1 MQLIFQHYKYGG
13 LVAAVGAAL
22 TMAANPAS
30 AQPAQAALDAAI
42 QARIDAAQAQADASV
57 ARARAQIA
65 EAEARAKSA
74 VQTGD
79 GVTVVQNS
87 GGGVNSISV
96 VGNHAG
102 KVVVECQG
110 EPGTEV
116 NVNSVVADGQSLK
129 GKTVVVTGRNTRD
142 VELRGNCKPGT
153 GGSSQSSGSK
163 NSSGNAAHVNS
174 VIIR

>member
-30 AQPAQAALDAAI
+30 AQPAQSALDAAI
-42 QARIDAAQAQADASV
+42 QARIAAARAQADASV
-57 ARARAQIA
+57 ARARAQVA

-74 VQTGD
+74 AQTGD
-79 GVTVVQNS
+79 GVTVLQNS
-87 GGGVNSISV
+87 GSGVNSISV

-129 GKTVVVTGRNTRD
+129 GKTVVVTGRNARD
-142 VELRGNCKPGT
+142 VELRGNCKPGK
-153 GGSSQSSGSK
+153 GSSPSSGSK
-163 NSSGNAAHVNS
+163 NSNGNAAHVNS

>member
-1 MQLIFQHYKYGG
+1 MQLLFQHGKYGG
-13 LVAAVGAAL
+13 LVVAVGAAI

-30 AQPAQAALDAAI
+30 AQPAQSALDAAI
-42 QARIDAAQAQADASV
+42 QARIAAARAQADASV
-57 ARARAQIA
+57 ARARAQVA

-74 VQTGD
+74 AQTGD

-142 VELRGNCKPGT
+142 VELRGNCKPGK